1 MKQKVNINNKSIES
15 AGITKDY
22 KESIAEF
29 IWNSF
34 DAKAT
39 EVRINYEDTPIGTP
53 AYIEISDNGIG
64 INYENIDNTFGSFLD
79 SEKKKSLKRTS
90 YIHGKKGKGRFSF
103 ISFSGR
109 AIWDTV
115 YKYKDTYCT
124 FTLTIESFDKD
135 HFVLSPK
142 TESNKNI
149 TGTRVS
155 FFNFH
160 NISTEALNSLEF
172 KHFLK
177 VEFGW
182 FLFLNEN
189 RKFSIYIN
197 GEELEFKDIIS
208 EADRKSIFIEEDE
221 FNIAYIRWANRI
233 GDKYYYYFLDEEKVE
248 KAKVLTSFNKN
259 AIDFHHSV
267 YIESKYFN
275 EYFHVAEEIMDDQES
290 LVGKTFTD
298 TTFKK
303 LQKYLKDYLEEK
315 RRGFVQTV
323 APKLIEKYEKDGV
336 FPTFSNSKYDQERKQ
351 DLKEVAQELYCIQ
364 PRMFIGLN
372 IEQQKSFFGFLNL
385 ILDSDERENII
396 TIIDSIIKLSSKER
410 EDLCNVIKKSSL
422 QRIVRTMK
430 LIESRYNTIELLK
443 TLVYD
448 LKKFTNERDHI
459 QKVVEENYW
468 LFGEQYHLVSADKN
482 FELALSE
489 YRYQIGD
496 DEEKNEYSI
505 DNEERLRRPDIF
517 MCRKRNIEYDDTT
530 ELEENIIV
538 ELKDPKVNI
547 GKKQFRQTDDYLD
560 LISNEPKF
568 NSQTRKWKFILLSCK
583 VEDYI
588 KGLYK
593 SFEDKGKRFLVHKK
607 DNYEIYA
614 MTWDDVFRTFEIRHR
629 FIYEKLDFD
638 KKAIEE
644 ELQIKGIKLGRQA
657 SDEIREKVLNL
668 SGKRKSI

>member
-1 MKQKVNINNKSIES
+1 MKQKVNINNKSIET

-22 KESIAEF
+22 KESLAEF

-39 EVRINYEDTPIGTP
+39 EVRINFEDTPIGTP
-53 AYIEISDNGIG
+53 AFIEIMDNGSG
-64 INYENIDNTFGSFLD
+64 INHDNIDNTFGAFLD
-79 SEKKKSLKRTS
+79 SEKRNSLQRSS

-103 ISFSGR
+103 ISFSDR
-109 AIWDTV
+109 AEWDTV
-115 YKYKDTYCT
+115 YKDEDDFYT
-124 FTLTIESFDKD
+124 FTILIESYDKD
-135 HFVLSPK
+135 HYALTQKVK
-142 TESNKNI
+142 AKNDI
-149 TGTRVS
+149 TGTTLRFS
-155 FFNFH
+155 NFH
-160 NISTEALNSLEF
+160 NISTEALNSPEF
-172 KHFLK
+172 KNFLK
-177 VEFGW
+177 MEFGW

-189 RKFSIYIN
+189 RKYAIYIN
-197 GEELEFKDIIS
+197 GDELKYNELIAETDRNSVSIDDNDFKIT
-208 EADRKSIFIEEDE
+208 
-221 FNIAYIRWANRI
+221 YIRWTDKI
-233 GDKYYYYFLDEEKVE
+233 GDKYYYYFLDDEKVE
-248 KAKVLTSFNKN
+248 KAKGLTSFNKN

-267 YIESKYFN
+267 YVESQYFN
-275 EYFHVAEEIMDDQES
+275 DYYCSQDDVMDDQIT

-298 TTFKK
+298 IVFKK
-303 LQKYLKDYLEEK
+303 LQKYLREYLEDK

-323 APKLIEKYEKDGV
+323 APRLINKYEEEGV
-336 FPTFSNSKYDQERKQ
+336 FPTFSNSKYDQERKK

-364 PRMFIGLN
+364 PRIFIGLN
-372 IEQQKSFFGFLNL
+372 YEQQKSFFGFLNL

-396 TIIDSIIKLSSKER
+396 TIIDSIIKLTSRER

-422 QRIVRTMK
+422 QKIVRTMK

-459 QKVVEENYW
+459 QKTVEENYW

-482 FELALSE
+482 FEIALSE
-489 YRYQIGD
+489 YRNKIGD
-496 DEEKNEYSI
+496 DTEKRDYTIE
-505 DNEERLRRPDIF
+505 NEERLRRPDIF
-517 MCRKRNIEYDDTT
+517 VCRKRNLEYDETT

-538 ELKDPKVNI
+538 ELKDPSVKI
-547 GKKQFRQTDDYLD
+547 GKKQFRQTDDYLE

-568 NSQTRKWKFILLSCK
+568 NSQTRRWKFILVSCK
-583 VEDYI
+583 VDDYI
-588 KGLYK
+588 KSQYK
-593 SFEDKGKRFLVHKK
+593 VFADKGKRFLVHQK

-644 ELQIKGIKLGRQA
+644 ELQIKGIKLSRQS
-657 SDEIREKVLNL
+657 SDEIRDKVLSL
-668 SGKRKSI
+668 SEKRKSI